1 MEDYIDDSVLKSFNI
16 KNKHITFLESINKNT
31 SKAIRIVIDNAIKNR
46 DRNNDKSQL
55 MKDISLYV
63 VIGGLGVVFF
73 LFGLR
78 SLSIVEMLVSYSLG
92 FFMLVFGLVGGML
105 FALQSTN
112 RK

>member
-1 MEDYIDDSVLKSFNI
+1 MGNLEKFTSCRLINEEISYIDECWNGKFSDFVHSKI
-16 KNKHITFLESINKNT
+16 KEDL
-31 SKAIRIVIDNAIKNR
+31 
-46 DRNNDKSQL
+46 NNNNQNSQL

-73 LFGLR
+73 LFGMR
-78 SLSIVEMLVSYSLG
+78 SINVFEMLLSYGLG
-92 FFMLVFGLVGGML
+92 FFMLVFGIAGGIL